1 MPAIAAAMSPCATY
15 WNNSGAP
22 SIKPAVGVNINAAIT
37 NERINTNLTLL
48 VRNQKPK
55 TRKKNMIPHK
65 SVGSIPV
72 AK

>member
-1 MPAIAAAMSPCATY
+1 MPAMAAAMSPCATY
-15 WNNSGAP
+15 WNNNGAP
-22 SIKPAVGVNINAAIT
+22 NINPAVGVNINAAIT

-48 VRNQKPK
+48 VRNQNPNIM
-55 TRKKNMIPHK
+55 KKNIIPHK